1 MTFWLLL
8 RHEPTVRLVLWMKLN
23 WMFVWTYNSRTVV
36 MLLLSTKSMT
46 MTAQR
51 SKRANEHCVRAHAS
65 RDKQIRSHSRE
76 CLSLLE
82 SQIRFNSFH
91 KWKDVCVYFQWM
103 VHECDAQCVCACV
116 FFSSVFF
123 LSLDKSIF
131 IPTHRTLQVN
141 VNATANTNEKA
152 KENRAGWVGTKI
164 ELWYCTLV
172 WLYILYIRISSAS
185 FNFTGHIPHHL
196 FTIARSIE
204 LAFLLVRYKCLRFAC
219 VASILKKRKQ
229 S

>member
-1 MTFWLLL
+1 MERCL
-8 RHEPTVRLVLWMKLN
+8 RIFPMNGAWMRCTV
-23 WMFVWTYNSRTVV
+23 
-36 MLLLSTKSMT
+36 
-46 MTAQR
+46 
-51 SKRANEHCVRAHAS
+51 CVR
-65 RDKQIRSHSRE
+65 
-76 CLSLLE
+76 
-82 SQIRFNSFH
+82 
-91 KWKDVCVYFQWM
+91 
-103 VHECDAQCVCACV
+103 ACV

-131 IPTHRTLQVN
+131 IPTHRTVQAN
-141 VNATANTNEKA
+141 VNATAITNEKA

-219 VASILKKRKQ
+219 VASIPKNASNRNGIEMWAFIALTSGFK
-229 S
+229 SIPFSFF